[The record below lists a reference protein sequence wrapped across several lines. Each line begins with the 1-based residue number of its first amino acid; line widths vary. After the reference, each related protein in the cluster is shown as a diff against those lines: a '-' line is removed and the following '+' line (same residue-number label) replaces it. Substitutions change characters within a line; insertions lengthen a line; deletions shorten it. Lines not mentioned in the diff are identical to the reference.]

1 MLSADIRGGA
11 DAASKVIDNL
21 GFIKYV
27 PSLAGTSTSVSYPAR
42 TSHRSYSRSELEK
55 EGITEGLLRIS
66 AGIED
71 ADDIISQ
78 LDRTLGVII

>member
-1 MLSADIRGGA
+1 MLSAELNGGKE
-11 DAASKVIDNL
+11 AAAVIDSL

-42 TSHRSYSRSELEK
+42 TSHRSYNKEELDR
-55 EGITEGLLRIS
+55 EGITEGLLRFS

-71 ADDIISQ
+71 TDDILSQ
-78 LDRTLGVII
+78 LDKTLGMIV